1 MLLASLLALL
11 AQHDSLGK
19 CKELLRWQEFFG
31 KAVNRRLAVFPKNGW
46 NLGMK
51 GGTIMKKQGGQDIV
65 EFALMIP
72 LFLAF
77 LVGIALFGLYFSDWV
92 SYNNLARSMA
102 REAAVSSFDNNI
114 RNPTLGETGKYY
126 YDRYGGV
133 TTHLYILEK
142 QADIHLS
149 VVDKDG
155 NDVGNPDYSK
165 APETD
170 KSPYSVKVHLYLVK
184 NPGNYGFLNAVTN
197 VGIGLPKEK
206 EITYYMYDENNPW
219 NRSTT

>member
-1 MLLASLLALL
+1 MN
-11 AQHDSLGK
+11 QFIYGT
-19 CKELLRWQEFFG
+19 
-31 KAVNRRLAVFPKNGW
+31 
-46 NLGMK
+46 K
-51 GGTIMKKQGGQDIV
+51 GGTIVKKQGGQDII
-65 EFALMIP
+65 EFTLMVP
-72 LFLAF
+72 LFMACI
-77 LVGIALFGLYFSDWV
+77 VAIAVFGLYFGDWV
-92 SYNNLARSMA
+92 TYNNLARTIA

>member
-1 MLLASLLALL
+1 
-11 AQHDSLGK
+11 
-19 CKELLRWQEFFG
+19 
-31 KAVNRRLAVFPKNGW
+31 
-46 NLGMK
+46 MK

-65 EFALMIP
+65 EFALMVP
-72 LFLAF
+72 LFFVCIVA
-77 LVGIALFGLYFSDWV
+77 IAVFGLYFGDWV
-92 SYNNLARSMA
+92 TYNNLARTIA